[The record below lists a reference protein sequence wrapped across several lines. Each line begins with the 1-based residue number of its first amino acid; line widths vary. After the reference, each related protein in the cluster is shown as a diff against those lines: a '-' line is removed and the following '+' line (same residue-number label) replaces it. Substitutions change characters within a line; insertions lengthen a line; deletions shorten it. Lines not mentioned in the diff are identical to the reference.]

1 MEYKAYKLRFLTGV
15 HFGKGSLDDTSYAF
29 CADTL
34 FSALCIEALKD
45 SEQRLNNFV
54 NTVKSGK
61 LIFSDAMP
69 YIGEDLYI
77 PKPMCEIKHNN
88 DDDGNSS
95 KKKSLQE
102 NLVKGFLQVQALLM

>member
-61 LIFSDAMP
+61 LMTMEIHQRKNSIKSYSIFR
-69 YIGEDLYI
+69 IT
-77 PKPMCEIKHNN
+77 
-88 DDDGNSS
+88 
-95 KKKSLQE
+95 
-102 NLVKGFLQVQALLM
+102 VLMIL

>member
-45 SEQRLNNFV
+45 SE
-54 NTVKSGK
+54 
-61 LIFSDAMP
+61 
-69 YIGEDLYI
+69 Y
-77 PKPMCEIKHNN
+77 
-88 DDDGNSS
+88 S
-95 KKKSLQE
+95 KKRKID
-102 NLVKGFLQVQALLM
+102 FLRCNAIYRRRFVYSKANV

>member
-54 NTVKSGK
+54 NTVKSRK
-61 LIFSDAMP
+61 IDFLRCNAIYRRRFV
-69 YIGEDLYI
+69 Y
-77 PKPMCEIKHNN
+77 
-88 DDDGNSS
+88 S
-95 KKKSLQE
+95 KA
-102 NLVKGFLQVQALLM
+102 NV

>member
-45 SEQRLNNFV
+45 SEQRLNNL
-54 NTVKSGK
+54 
-61 LIFSDAMP
+61 LI
-69 YIGEDLYI
+69 
-77 PKPMCEIKHNN
+77 
-88 DDDGNSS
+88 
-95 KKKSLQE
+95 Q
-102 NLVKGFLQVQALLM
+102 